1 MLYCSVEEAWGN
13 YLNSNENE
21 NYQNDEDNKN
31 NKTNL
36 KSEKTNKEDLKKIV
50 ENFTESISEKN
61 NISETDCNK
70 IIKHVMKCKKCQ
82 KKLKEMLTPKLIS
95 LLKNLLEDY
104 RDLFVLLLVGI
115 SILLFFN
122 LVSNISN

>member
-1 MLYCSVEEAWGN
+1 MIYCSIEEAWGN
-13 YLNSNENE
+13 YHQEKSKESEIEKNKEKINI
-21 NYQNDEDNKN
+21 DNKKN
-31 NKTNL
+31 IK
-36 KSEKTNKEDLKKIV
+36 KVVEK
-50 ENFTESISEKN
+50 FTESITEEHKVSED
-61 NISETDCNK
+61 ECGK

-82 KKLKEMLTPKLIS
+82 KKLKDMLTPKLIS
-95 LLKNLLEDY
+95 ILKNLLEDY

>member
-1 MLYCSVEEAWGN
+1 MLYCSIEEAWGN
-13 YLNSNENE
+13 YNQDKHKELEINKETK
-21 NYQNDEDNKN
+21 DNKN
-31 NKTNL
+31 VKKNIKNL
-36 KSEKTNKEDLKKIV
+36 AENLVENLV
-50 ENFTESISEKN
+50 ENFTESVTEDHKLSE
-61 NISETDCNK
+61 EDCNK

-95 LLKNLLEDY
+95 ILKNLLEDY

>member
-1 MLYCSVEEAWGN
+1 MLYCSIDEAWGN
-13 YLNSNENE
+13 YFNI
-21 NYQNDEDNKN
+21 NDEKPN
-31 NKTNL
+31 ND
-36 KSEKTNKEDLKKIV
+36 KSEKNEKSDKPSNNNKKDLKKIV
-50 ENFTESISEKN
+50 ENFTESINEEQILSE
-61 NISETDCNK
+61 EDCGK

-122 LVSNISN
+122 LVSNLSN

>member
-1 MLYCSVEEAWGN
+1 MLYCSIEEAWGN
-13 YLNSNENE
+13 YTQEKEVIN
-21 NYQNDEDNKN
+21 QNNNNQTDNNQTDNNHQN
-31 NKTNL
+31 NKKVIKNL
-36 KSEKTNKEDLKKIV
+36 I
-50 ENFTESISEKN
+50 ENFTESITEEKLSDEN
-61 NISETDCNK
+61 CSK

-95 LLKNLLEDY
+95 ILKNLLEDY

>member
-1 MLYCSVEEAWGN
+1 MLYCSIEEAWGTYIQEKKDIN
-13 YLNSNENE
+13 INNTE
-21 NYQNDEDNKN
+21 N
-31 NKTNL
+31 NKTQNN
-36 KSEKTNKEDLKKIV
+36 NKKDIKIV
-50 ENFTESISEKN
+50 ENFTDSENHEKL
-61 NISETDCNK
+61 SEEDCSK

-82 KKLKEMLTPKLIS
+82 KRLKEMLTPKLIS
-95 LLKNLLEDY
+95 ILKNLLEDY

>member
-1 MLYCSVEEAWGN
+1 MLYCSIEEAWGN
-13 YLNSNENE
+13 YNQDKYKELEI
-21 NYQNDEDNKN
+21 
-31 NKTNL
+31 
-36 KSEKTNKEDLKKIV
+36 NKETKDDKNVKKNIKNLAENLVENLV
-50 ENFTESISEKN
+50 ENFTESATEDHKLSE
-61 NISETDCNK
+61 EDCNK
-70 IIKHVMKCKKCQ
+70 IIKHVMKCRKCQ

-95 LLKNLLEDY
+95 ILKNLLEDY

>member
-13 YLNSNENE
+13 YINSNENH
-21 NYQNDEDNKN
+21 QNEEYNKNDKTNIKSPKN
-31 NKTNL
+31 NK
-36 KSEKTNKEDLKKIV
+36 KDIKKVV

-61 NISETDCNK
+61 NLSETDCNK

-82 KKLKEMLTPKLIS
+82 RKLKEMLTPKLIS